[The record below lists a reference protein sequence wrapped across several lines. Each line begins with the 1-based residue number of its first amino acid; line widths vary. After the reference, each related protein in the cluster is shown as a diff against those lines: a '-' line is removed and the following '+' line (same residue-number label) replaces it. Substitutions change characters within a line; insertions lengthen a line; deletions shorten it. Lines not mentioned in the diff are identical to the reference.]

1 MKSKIVER
9 TDEYMDD
16 LAAIEA
22 HIAKDNPLAAVDM
35 WLHIDDQVAQLSD
48 PNYPRRP
55 GRIAGTMELVA
66 HENHIVVLKETAS
79 LVIVMNVIGARQQW
93 P

>member
-1 MKSKIVER
+1 MKFKIVER
-9 TDEYMDD
+9 TVAYMGD

-35 WLHIDDQVAQLSD
+35 WMHIDDQVAQLSD
-48 PNYPRRP
+48 PNFPRRP
-55 GRIAGTMELVA
+55 GRVEGTMELVA
-66 HENHIVVLKETAS
+66 HENYIVVLKETAS
-79 LVIVMNVIGARQQW
+79 RITVWNVIGARQRW